1 MSTADTPTGTLDEL
15 PESIEDTLKTL
26 DIDFEEI
33 RFAVQSD
40 VNSTGSYGEEWFV
53 LTDAS
58 IFTVTG
64 AGEVLHYIPYENVLG
79 IRAETVVDA
88 GLVVLETQEG
98 TIDLIRY
105 SNGCAAKFGFVARFI
120 GDEIEFRDGKRDEPP
135 IWDYKVE
142 EYFCKTCELPLAD
155 EFSPCPACT
164 KKHRV
169 MLRIMSYI
177 RPYRGRALL
186 FTVFA
191 IVGTLI
197 SLAPPYFFQILVD
210 DILLLN
216 DANAP
221 TPDGETTWL
230 GNIFRAIQP
239 AATALTIAVGAL
251 LATHLISEIINIL
264 HSRLSAWLTLRIA
277 ANIRAHV
284 YEHLHNLSIRFFDKR
299 TTGTVISHITEDSER
314 LQDFMLEGL
323 SFLGREV
330 FLLFGIGV
338 VLF

>member
-15 PESIEDTLKTL
+15 PKSIEETLKTL

-40 VNSTGSYGEEWFV
+40 VSSTGRYGEEWFV
-53 LTDAS
+53 LTDAA

-64 AGEVLHYIPYENVLG
+64 AGEVLHYIPYKSVLA

-98 TIDLIRY
+98 TVDLIRY

-120 GDEIEFRDGKRDEPP
+120 GDEIAFRSGERDEAP

-142 EYFCKTCELPLAD
+142 DHSCKSCGLPLAD

-169 MLRIMSYI
+169 MLRILSYM

-186 FTVFA
+186 FIVFV
-191 IVGTLI
+191 IVGDSDFSGSAL
-197 SLAPPYFFQILVD
+197 FFSY
-210 DILLLN
+210 
-216 DANAP
+216 
-221 TPDGETTWL
+221 PD
-230 GNIFRAIQP
+230 
-239 AATALTIAVGAL
+239 
-251 LATHLISEIINIL
+251 
-264 HSRLSAWLTLRIA
+264 
-277 ANIRAHV
+277 
-284 YEHLHNLSIRFFDKR
+284 
-299 TTGTVISHITEDSER
+299 
-314 LQDFMLEGL
+314 
-323 SFLGREV
+323 
-330 FLLFGIGV
+330 
-338 VLF
+338 